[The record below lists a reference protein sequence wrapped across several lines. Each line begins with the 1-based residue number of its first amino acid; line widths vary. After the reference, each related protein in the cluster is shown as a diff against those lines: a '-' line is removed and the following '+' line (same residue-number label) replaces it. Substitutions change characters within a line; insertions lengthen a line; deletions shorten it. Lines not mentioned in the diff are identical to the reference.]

1 MTIMTAAIAK
11 LLRTDEGMVKRAWST
26 ARAVD
31 SVEMD
36 PPKEFA
42 SGKGALALGLAYFIL
57 NQPFI
62 FLLGSLGLVA
72 FMGYEAWHAPLM
84 FAASAA
90 ILTGVELIVMRTLG
104 NHG

>member
-1 MTIMTAAIAK
+1 MTIITSAIAR
-11 LLRTDEGMVKRAWST
+11 LLRTDEGMVRRAWST

-31 SVEMD
+31 SVETA

-42 SGKGALALGLAYFIL
+42 SGKGALALALAYFML
-57 NQPFI
+57 NQPVVFI
-62 FLLGSLGLVA
+62 LGALGLVA

-90 ILTGVELIVMRTLG
+90 ILSGVALITLRVFR